1 VLRVTLWLIV
11 FCVGFVSMLSCG
23 TQKSPPP
30 EAERRRDERRHEI
43 SEVTRR
49 EAEAFIA
56 QAFKSL
62 SGRDSVAAERD
73 LRASIP
79 KLCAAE
85 RFTESAVVAIVT
97 AAMARDRADFSQART
112 DLQLVP
118 KLLENEEAVNARDLH
133 PPQISQMLNTL
144 LQNVGLTMDAVGGDL
159 RLDNLLNLIAASTL
173 AEISFAEGNYD
184 EVEATLEK
192 IESRLRIIP
201 GTLRSRSKILLS
213 RAARKQGR
221 VDDARHD
228 LLQALD
234 AMGGPECH
242 RDTGE
247 TLLLCV
253 LALNDL
259 GDLEHSDSNDEAA
272 LGWNDRALAAARR
285 LGAPFNELEVLSSR
299 CLMLPQVG
307 AETAKRSLVASGED
321 LVDKLNDPM
330 TRARGLL
337 QLATLA
343 SCSDDYERVLSASLT
358 VMEILR
364 DYPNHELSTA
374 AKALETLARSRLGYE
389 PSSSTIRPSP
399 GETKREGILR
409 EAAEKE
415 RALAEG
421 INTPDAALEKLLIL
435 SGASASARA
444 RIWQAVEDVGAAG
457 TVEERKRYTDQ
468 LLRVLR
474 KERVL
479 DEAETVAFVRALG
492 GPVEAVREA
501 LKAIRLSE
509 GAALPGR
516 KSTEEFLSNTILGLG
531 DSTSAFSLAQE
542 WIEIEEISSQHSR
555 NAELDLGRSKRA
567 AKAYETLLLLTLRD
581 ERKGRAEVAFR
592 LTERARS
599 FALMR
604 WLGYAKPIPRD
615 GASQRLITDLDTAK
629 AEIRR
634 LEASQP
640 AWVVEQQEQEVQIRK
655 ARGRYNDLLLRLKL
669 TQPGYSELAASVTA
683 NLDQAR
689 AALPP
694 ATTLLSYFTL
704 PDRTLAWVIEKD
716 RWKMVELPTT
726 RAELASRIANYRR
739 YVASAR
745 PERGER
751 GFEKIGLKRDERQQE
766 QGRELFD
773 LLIAPLEPH
782 IHHQRLLVVP
792 HDALHELPFA
802 ALYDSSTKRYLS
814 QEFSLSYLP
823 SASALLVWTGVPE
836 SRSAPPLV
844 IGDPMTRVPGLR
856 PLPAARK
863 EAAEVARILGTS
875 ALVGDNAREST
886 VREKAESLPLLHLA
900 SHGVRMARE
909 RESFLALAADAL
921 AADRLQDGQDG
932 RLEMGEVFDELRFR
946 NHPLVVLSAC
956 ESGLGQPGGNDEVE
970 GMVRAFLYAGAGS
983 VMATL
988 WPIADEAS
996 ALLTEKFYQ
1005 QLAAGQSAAEALR
1018 KAQESMITDP
1028 KYGDPYFWA
1037 GFTLTGDPRTRLIR
1051 SR

>member
-1 VLRVTLWLIV
+1 MLRAGLWLVV
-11 FCVGFVSMLSCG
+11 FHVGFISTLSCG
-23 TQKSPPP
+23 TQQSPPR
-30 EAERRRDERRHEI
+30 EAERGRNERGHEI
-43 SEVTRR
+43 SEVARR
-49 EAEAFIA
+49 EAEASIA
-56 QAFKSL
+56 QAVNSL

-79 KLCAAE
+79 KLYAAE

-97 AAMARDRADFSQART
+97 AAMAKDRADFSQART
-112 DLQLVP
+112 DLQRVP
-118 KLLENEEAVNARDLH
+118 TFLEQAEVVDARDLY
-133 PPQISQMLNTL
+133 PKQISRMLSVL
-144 LQNVGLTMDAVGGDL
+144 LQNVGLTIDAVGGDL
-159 RLDNLLNLIAASTL
+159 KLDHLLNLIATSTL
-173 AEISFAEGNYD
+173 ADVAFAEGNYD

-192 IESRLRIIP
+192 AESKLRTIP
-201 GTLRSRSKILLS
+201 GTLRPGSQILLS

-221 VDDARHD
+221 VDDARQD
-228 LLQALD
+228 LLEALD
-234 AMGGPECH
+234 AMDGPECPG
-242 RDTGE
+242 DTGE
-247 TLLLCV
+247 ALRLCV

-259 GDLEHSDSNDEAA
+259 GDLEHGVSNDKAA

-307 AETAKRSLVASGED
+307 AENEKRSLVANGEG
-321 LVDKLNDPM
+321 LVNELNDPM
-330 TRARGLL
+330 TRARGLI

-343 SCSDDYERVLSASLT
+343 SCLGDYERVLSASLT
-358 VMEILR
+358 ALEILR
-364 DYPNHELSTA
+364 DDPNHELSTA
-374 AKALETLARSRLGYE
+374 AEGLETLARSRLGYE
-389 PSSSTIRPSP
+389 SSLSRTGPRA
-399 GETKREGILR
+399 GETKREKVLR
-409 EAAEKE
+409 EEVEKVRAATLETQ
-415 RALAEG
+415 
-421 INTPDAALEKLLIL
+421 TPASALENLLTL
-435 SGASASARA
+435 SGTSTPARG
-444 RIWQAVEDVGAAG
+444 RIRKAIEDVGAAR
-457 TVEERKRYTDQ
+457 TDQERKRCAAQ
-468 LLRVLR
+468 LRRVLR
-474 KERVL
+474 EERVL
-479 DEAETVAFVRALG
+479 DEAGVGALVRFALG
-492 GPVEAVREA
+492 DPVQAAREV
-501 LKAIRLSE
+501 LEAIRLSE

-516 KSTEEFLSNTILGLG
+516 ESTEKFLSETILGLRE
-531 DSTSAFSLAQE
+531 SAPAFSLAQD
-542 WIEIEEISSQHSR
+542 WIDIEEIFSQDSR
-555 NAELDLGRSKRA
+555 NAEFDLGRSKRA

-592 LTERARS
+592 LTEMARS

-604 WLGYAKPIPRD
+604 WLGHAKPIPRD

-634 LEASQP
+634 LEASEP
-640 AWVVEQQEQEVQIRK
+640 AWVVEQREQEVHLRK
-655 ARGRYNDLLLRLKL
+655 ARDRYNDLLLRLKL

-739 YVASAR
+739 YVASVR

-751 GFEKIGLKRDERQQE
+751 GFEKIGLKRDEIQQE

-773 LLIAPLEPH
+773 LLIAPLEPL
-782 IHHQRLLVVP
+782 IHHKHLLVVP

-802 ALYDSSTKRYLS
+802 ALYDSRTKRYLA
-814 QEFSLSYLP
+814 QENSLSYLP
-823 SASALLVWTGVPE
+823 SASALLVWTGVAE
-836 SRSAPPLV
+836 SRSATPLV
-844 IGDPMTRVPGLR
+844 LGDPTTRVPGLNS
-856 PLPAARK
+856 LPAARK
-863 EAAEVARILGTS
+863 EAAEVARILGTN
-875 ALVGDNAREST
+875 ALVGDNACEST
-886 VREKAESLPLLHLA
+886 VRGKAESLSLLHLA
-900 SHGVRMARE
+900 SHGVRRQEE
-909 RESFLALAADAL
+909 RESFLALS
-921 AADRLQDGQDG
+921 ADRSQDG

-956 ESGLGQPGGNDEVE
+956 ESGLGQPGGNDEVD

-996 ALLTEKFYQ
+996 ALVTKRFYQ
-1005 QLAAGQSAAEALR
+1005 QLVAGQSAAEALR